1 MVEARARFV
10 GVGSAGST
18 IVGSA
23 SGGRLVGGGGR
34 GMDAAARLGGT
45 KTGACAARLARRW
58 RAEPS

>member
-1 MVEARARFV
+1 MVETCARFV

-23 SGGRLVGGGGR
+23 SWGRLVRGR
-34 GMDAAARLGGT
+34 GQGHECGGEIRGM

-58 RAEPS
+58 RAEPW